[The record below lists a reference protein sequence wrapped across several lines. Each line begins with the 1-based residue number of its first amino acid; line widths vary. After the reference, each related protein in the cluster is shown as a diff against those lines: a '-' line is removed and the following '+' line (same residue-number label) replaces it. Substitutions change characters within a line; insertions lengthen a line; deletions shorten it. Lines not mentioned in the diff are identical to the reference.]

1 MPRPNAA
8 EHSPFFTRY
17 IDLATGESAKE
28 VMQNHA
34 RILLD
39 FYTNLPASKENYAYD
54 AGKWTIKEVLQHVID
69 TERIFSYRLLRIA
82 RKDTTPLPGFD
93 ENSFAENSMADK
105 RTFSELKEEFI
116 AVRKSSDLL
125 VGSLAEEQ
133 LQNIGTS
140 SNHVT
145 SANSLAFMIYGH
157 LLHHK
162 KIIEERYL

>member
-1 MPRPNAA
+1 MPRPTAA
-8 EHSPFFTRY
+8 EHSPFFSKY
-17 IDLATGESAKE
+17 IDLTIGESAKE
-28 VMQNHA
+28 VMENHA
-34 RILLD
+34 KALLD
-39 FYTNLPASKENYAYD
+39 FYTSVPASKENYAY
-54 AGKWTIKEVLQHVID
+54 AEGKWTIKEVLQHVID

-105 RTFSELKEEFI
+105 RTLTELKEELE

-125 VGSLAEEQ
+125 VKSLSEEQ
-133 LQNIGTS
+133 LRNTGTS
-140 SNHVT
+140 SNHIT

-162 KIIEERYL
+162 KITEERYL

>member
-1 MPRPNAA
+1 MARPNVA
-8 EHSPFFTRY
+8 EHSPFFSRY
-17 IDLATGESAKE
+17 IDLVNGESATEAKR
-28 VMQNHA
+28 NHA
-34 RILLD
+34 QVLHD
-39 FYTNLPASKENYAYD
+39 FFINLPTSKADFAYGE
-54 AGKWTIKEVLQHVID
+54 GKWTIKEVLQHIID

-105 RTFSELKEEFI
+105 RTLNELKEEFA

-125 VGSLAEEQ
+125 VDSLSEEQ
-133 LQNIGTS
+133 LQNMGTS

-162 KIIEERYL
+162 KIVEERYL